1 MGSTNLHPRRRC
13 DVQMTRTIPAI
24 RRFRDQRGMTLV
36 ELVVAMGILSIVML
50 VFTTT
55 LSSIQRAVVEEDVRI
70 RLNDQAR
77 LAVQSIDRL
86 VRSGNI
92 LYDPLDETG
101 NDPYDAAGTGYM
113 FRIYTQAEQTAAQD
127 ARCALWLINDEQELL
142 YKTWPIQ
149 EPANASNWQVVAESV
164 VNRDLDEPA
173 FTLGSAGR
181 TIAVNFYVNPDLEH
195 RPQATQVVSASLTGR
210 NTSFGYPV
218 QLCSDL
224 PPLT

>member
-1 MGSTNLHPRRRC
+1 MERATS
-13 DVQMTRTIPAI
+13 MI
-24 RRFRDQRGMTLV
+24 RRFRDERGMTLV

-50 VFTTT
+50 VMTTT

-92 LYDPLDETG
+92 LYDPVDESG
-101 NDPYDAAGTGYM
+101 NDPYDASATGYM
-113 FRIYTQAEQTAAQD
+113 FRIYTQAEQSATQP
-127 ARCALWLINDEQELL
+127 ARCALWLLNDDQQLL
-142 YKTWPIQ
+142 YRTWPIL
-149 EPANASNWQVVAESV
+149 EPENASTWQVVAESV

-173 FTLGSAGR
+173 FTLDSAGR
-181 TIAVNFYVNPDLEH
+181 TISVDFYVNPDLED

-224 PPLT
+224 PDPLI

>member
-1 MGSTNLHPRRRC
+1 
-13 DVQMTRTIPAI
+13 
-24 RRFRDQRGMTLV
+24 MTLV

-50 VFTTT
+50 VMTTT

-92 LYDPLDETG
+92 LYDPVDESG
-101 NDPYDAAGTGYM
+101 NDPYDASATGYM
-113 FRIYTQAEQTAAQD
+113 FRIYTQAEQSASQD
-127 ARCALWLINDEQELL
+127 ARCALWLVNDQQQLM
-142 YKTWPIQ
+142 YRTWPILAP
-149 EPANASNWQVVAESV
+149 EDASNWQVVAESV

-173 FTLGSAGR
+173 FTLEPAGR
-181 TIAVNFYVNPDLEH
+181 TISVDFFVNPDLED
-195 RPQATQVVSASLTGR
+195 RPQATQVVEASLTGR

-224 PPLT
+224 PDPLI